1 MLKVG
6 LLNDSFPP
14 MIDGVANTTF
24 NYATIINEKY
34 GKPSVIVPYY
44 PNVFDHHPFTVYRY
58 SSLPQ
63 VGKMPYR
70 IGNPFLPNNL
80 IDVRKMELDIM
91 HSHCPFASSMFARQV
106 NAVPKSKRIPTVFT
120 YHTKFDIDIDRYV
133 HNKRFNKISKQFV
146 VDNIKAADEVWVVSK
161 GAGENLKELGY
172 NGEYL
177 IMPNGCDFEKGI
189 AEKDKMLALKK
200 KYNIKKDELVFLF
213 VGRMMWY
220 KNLQLIMD
228 ALKIVKDAGI
238 KFKAF
243 FVGDGADRPAA
254 NQYAKNIGIGD
265 ETEFPGAVLDRDELK
280 VYFSITDLLLFP
292 STYDTSGLVVI
303 EAAACDCPAL
313 LVKDS
318 CASEGITDMVNGLL
332 AEENSESC
340 AKKIIEAARE
350 KDFLRKLG
358 INAGNEVYISWEQ
371 SVDRAVKRY
380 EVVIENFKRKNEKK
394 CLFK

>member
-14 MIDGVANTTF
+14 MIDGVANATF
-24 NYATIINEKY
+24 NYANIINEKY
-34 GKPSVIVPYY
+34 GTPTVIVPYY
-44 PNVFDHHPFTVYRY
+44 PNVFDHHPFEVYRY

-80 IDVRKMELDIM
+80 IDIRMKNLDIM
-91 HSHCPFASSMFARQV
+91 HSHCPFASSLFARQV
-106 NAVPKSKRIPTVFT
+106 NAVPKSMRIPTVFT

-133 HNKRFNKISKQFV
+133 HNEKFNKIAKRFV

-161 GAGENLKELGY
+161 GAGENLRELGY
-172 NGEYL
+172 KGEYL
-177 IMPNGCDFEKGI
+177 VMPNGCDFEKGI
-189 AEKDKMLALKK
+189 ATKDKMAALKK
-200 KYNIKKDELVFLF
+200 KYNIQKDELVFLF

-228 ALKIVKDAGI
+228 ALKIAKGAGV

-254 NQYAKNIGIGD
+254 MQYAKNIGIGD
-265 ETEFPGAVLDRDELK
+265 ETEFPGAVLSRDELK

-313 LVKDS
+313 LIKDS
-318 CASEGITDMVNGLL
+318 CASESVTDMVNGLL
-332 AEENSESC
+332 AEETAESC
-340 AKKIIEAARE
+340 AKKIIEAANE
-350 KDFLRKLG
+350 KGFLERLG
-358 INAGNEVYISWEQ
+358 KNAGNEVYISWED
-371 SVDRAVKRY
+371 SVARAVDRYGIVIDNFNRKRAKKKW
-380 EVVIENFKRKNEKK
+380 FK
-394 CLFK
+394 